1 VRKLSAGMETLAAV
15 PTADAEILARAGL
28 FRAMSP
34 EMVEGLAE
42 GATHRRLVRNDVLF
56 SEDDPAKELYV
67 VIEGRIAIGKRGPD
81 GRRSVVGVLERGD
94 LFGEMPLFDE
104 RGRSLDALAL
114 ESTELLAVPYP
125 PIRTLLQDS
134 PELLWEVISLLT
146 RWIRNADEALADSVF
161 LDVTGRTAKRL
172 LELSRDSDEFSLPLT
187 QEQLAG
193 LVGASRERVNKTLA
207 TFIRLGWLAQEH
219 GHYRILD
226 RESLSRR
233 AI

>member
-1 VRKLSAGMETLAAV
+1 MAV
-15 PTADAEILARAGL
+15 VATDDAEILAQAGL
-28 FRAMSP
+28 FRAMGP
-34 EMVEGLAE
+34 ELIEELATE
-42 GATHRRLVRNDVLF
+42 AEHRTLVRNDILF
-56 SEDDPAKELYV
+56 SEDDPAEELYV
-67 VIEGRIAIGKRGPD
+67 VIDGRIAIGKRGPD

-94 LFGEMPLFDE
+94 LFGEMPLFDS

-114 ESTELLAVPYP
+114 EPTELLAVPYP
-125 PIRTLLQDS
+125 PVRRLLRET
-134 PELLWEVISLLT
+134 PELLWEVIALLT

-172 LELSRDSDEFSLPLT
+172 LDLSRDSDEFALPLT

-219 GHYRILD
+219 GNYRILD
-226 RESLSRR
+226 RESLARR
-233 AI
+233 AT

>member
-1 VRKLSAGMETLAAV
+1 MAV
-15 PTADAEILARAGL
+15 VATDDAEILARAGL
-28 FRAMSP
+28 FRAMGP
-34 EMVEGLAE
+34 ELIEALATE
-42 GATHRRLVRNDVLF
+42 AEHRTLVRNDILF
-56 SEDDPAKELYV
+56 SEDDPAEELYV

-94 LFGEMPLFDE
+94 LFGEMPLFDS

-114 ESTELLAVPYP
+114 EPTELLAVPYP
-125 PIRTLLQDS
+125 PVRMLLQET
-134 PELLWEVISLLT
+134 PELLWEVIALLT

-172 LELSRDSDEFSLPLT
+172 LDLSRDSDDFALPLT

-219 GHYRILD
+219 GNYRILD
-226 RESLSRR
+226 RESLARR
-233 AI
+233 AT

>member
-1 VRKLSAGMETLAAV
+1 MALV
-15 PTADAEILARAGL
+15 PTDDAEILARAGL
-28 FRAMSP
+28 FRAMGP
-34 EMVEGLAE
+34 ELVETLAE
-42 GATHRRLVRNDVLF
+42 KAQHRTLVRNDVLF
-56 SEDDPAKELYV
+56 SEDDPAEELYV

-94 LFGEMPLFDE
+94 LFGEMPLFDS

-114 ESTELLAVPYP
+114 EPTELLAVPYP
-125 PIRTLLQDS
+125 PIRQLLQDT
-134 PELLWEVISLLT
+134 PELLWEVIALLT

-172 LELSRDSDEFSLPLT
+172 LDLSRDNDEFALPLT

-219 GHYRILD
+219 GNYRILD
-226 RESLSRR
+226 RDALALR
-233 AI
+233 AT